1 MLVVIILIVITL
13 VVLFLRAERKRTVI
27 YRKKV
32 APTERGFSIT
42 DHTGVFSASRH
53 SGHSFTSGTEPDAA
67 IYNALAFDGGEFG
80 GGGSGDSY
88 DSGSGFESGFEN
100 NSGSGEPGGGTD
112 SGGTDSS
119 SDSCGNDSFFFSG
132 E

>member
-1 MLVVIILIVITL
+1 MLAVVIILIIITL
-13 VVLFLRAERKRTVI
+13 IVLFLRAGRKRTVI

-32 APTERGFSIT
+32 APTERGCSIT
-42 DHTGVFSASRH
+42 DHPGVFSASQY
-53 SGHSFTSGTEPDAA
+53 SGHSFTTATEPDAA

-88 DSGSGFESGFEN
+88 DSGSGFEN
-100 NSGSGEPGGGTD
+100 DSGSGESGGGID
-112 SGGTDSS
+112 SGGNDSS
-119 SDSCGNDSFFFSG
+119 IFSG